1 MEVDSV
7 GCVNSFVIF
16 WVLKRQRQQCL
27 FLQINLLRRLPITAA
42 TKRVY
47 SAAALDIIE
56 ISENRP
62 FYALELVVPHYFRKS
77 AVVFTILYI
86 YAFEPL
92 PFAESGQSAF
102 RRLHYW
108 SACRPNGI

>member
-1 MEVDSV
+1 M
-7 GCVNSFVIF
+7 F
-16 WVLKRQRQQCL
+16 
-27 FLQINLLRRLPITAA
+27 
-42 TKRVY
+42 

-56 ISENRP
+56 IAENRL
-62 FYALELVVPHYFRKS
+62 FYALELVALRYFRKS
-77 AVVFTILYI
+77 AVVFTIQYI

-92 PFAESGQSAF
+92 PFAESGQSTF